1 MLHNGFQIKK
11 ITANYLVY
19 DIIHMNIQVTFTLF
33 LSDYYTI
40 INKINEDINIFII
53 ILKQHNKLKFKE
65 SMLSNK

>member
-1 MLHNGFQIKK
+1 MLHNGIQIKN

-65 SMLSNK
+65 SM

>member
-1 MLHNGFQIKK
+1 MLHNGIQIKK

-19 DIIHMNIQVTFTLF
+19 DIIYDTIHMNIQVTFTLF

-65 SMLSNK
+65 SM

>member
-1 MLHNGFQIKK
+1 MEFKKKK

-65 SMLSNK
+65 SM

>member
-1 MLHNGFQIKK
+1 MLHNGIQIKK

-40 INKINEDINIFII
+40 INKINDDINIFII

-65 SMLSNK
+65 SM

>member
-1 MLHNGFQIKK
+1 MLHNGIQIKK

-53 ILKQHNKLKFKE
+53 ILKQQNKLKFKE
-65 SMLSNK
+65 SM

>member
-1 MLHNGFQIKK
+1 MLHNGIQIKK

-53 ILKQHNKLKFKE
+53 TLKQHNKLKFKE
-65 SMLSNK
+65 SM

>member
-1 MLHNGFQIKK
+1 MGFKLKK

-53 ILKQHNKLKFKE
+53 TLKQHNKLKFKE
-65 SMLSNK
+65 SM

>member
-1 MLHNGFQIKK
+1 MLHNGIQIKK

-19 DIIHMNIQVTFTLF
+19 DITHMNIQVTFTLF

-65 SMLSNK
+65 SM

>member
-1 MLHNGFQIKK
+1 MLHNGIQIKK

-19 DIIHMNIQVTFTLF
+19 DIIHMNTQVTFTLF

-65 SMLSNK
+65 SM

>member
-1 MLHNGFQIKK
+1 MGFKLKK

-33 LSDYYTI
+33 LSDYYTK

-65 SMLSNK
+65 SM

>member
-1 MLHNGFQIKK
+1 MGFKLKK

-33 LSDYYTI
+33 LSEYYTI

-53 ILKQHNKLKFKE
+53 TLKQHNKLKFKE
-65 SMLSNK
+65 SM

>member
-1 MLHNGFQIKK
+1 MGFKLKK

-40 INKINEDINIFII
+40 MNKINEDINIFII
-53 ILKQHNKLKFKE
+53 ILKQHNKLRFKE
-65 SMLSNK
+65 SM

>member
-1 MLHNGFQIKK
+1 MGFKLKK

-40 INKINEDINIFII
+40 NEDINIFII

-65 SMLSNK
+65 SM

>member
-1 MLHNGFQIKK
+1 MLHNGIQIKK

-65 SMLSNK
+65 SI

>member
-1 MLHNGFQIKK
+1 MLHNGIQIKK

-40 INKINEDINIFII
+40 INKTNEDINIFII

-65 SMLSNK
+65 SM

>member
-1 MLHNGFQIKK
+1 MLHNGIQIKK

-40 INKINEDINIFII
+40 INKINEDNNIFII
-53 ILKQHNKLKFKE
+53 MLKQHNKLKFKE
-65 SMLSNK
+65 SM

>member
-1 MLHNGFQIKK
+1 MLHNGIQIKK

-19 DIIHMNIQVTFTLF
+19 DIIHMNTQVTFTLF

-40 INKINEDINIFII
+40 INKINDDINIFII

-65 SMLSNK
+65 SM

>member
-1 MLHNGFQIKK
+1 MLHNGIQIKK

-40 INKINEDINIFII
+40 INKINEDISIFII

-65 SMLSNK
+65 SM

>member
-1 MLHNGFQIKK
+1 MGFKLKK

-40 INKINEDINIFII
+40 MNKINEDINIFII

-65 SMLSNK
+65 SM

>member
-1 MLHNGFQIKK
+1 MGFKLKK

-33 LSDYYTI
+33 LSDYFTI

-65 SMLSNK
+65 SM

>member
-1 MLHNGFQIKK
+1 MLHNGIQIKK

-65 SMLSNK
+65 SV

>member
-1 MLHNGFQIKK
+1 MLHNGIQIKK
-11 ITANYLVY
+11 ITANCLVY

-65 SMLSNK
+65 SI

>member
-1 MLHNGFQIKK
+1 MGFKLKK

-65 SMLSNK
+65 SM

>member
-1 MLHNGFQIKK
+1 MLHNGIQIKK

-65 SMLSNK
+65 SM

>member
-1 MLHNGFQIKK
+1 MLHNGIQIKK

-40 INKINEDINIFII
+40 INKINEDNNIFII
-53 ILKQHNKLKFKE
+53 MLKQHNKLKFKE
-65 SMLSNK
+65 SI

>member
-1 MLHNGFQIKK
+1 MGFKLKK

-33 LSDYYTI
+33 LSDDYTI

-53 ILKQHNKLKFKE
+53 TLKQHNKLKFKE
-65 SMLSNK
+65 SM